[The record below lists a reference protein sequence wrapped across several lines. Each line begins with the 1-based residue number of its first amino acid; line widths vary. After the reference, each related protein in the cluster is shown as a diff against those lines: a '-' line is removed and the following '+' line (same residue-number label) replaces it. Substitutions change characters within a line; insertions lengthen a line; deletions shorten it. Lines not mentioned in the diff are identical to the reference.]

1 MTLDLALHAAPP
13 IAPATV
19 FAPAGFVIDDES
31 PEDVFPR
38 EMLLDACFG
47 PARFLKT
54 CEKLRAG
61 RLPARGLALAARD
74 GDRLVATLRLW
85 PVLAGPGR
93 AALLLGP
100 LAVARDYR
108 SLGLGAA
115 MIETG
120 LTRARAKNH
129 RAVLLVGDEPYYR
142 RFGFQRALTEGLV
155 MPGWVD
161 DARFLGKELAPGA
174 LRGAMGRVGAAG
186 ARATVCAEG
195 AGRNTLRAAA

>member
-1 MTLDLALHAAPP
+1 MTFDLALHAAPA
-13 IAPATV
+13 ITPAAA

-31 PEDVFPR
+31 PDDVFAR
-38 EMLLDACFG
+38 EKLLDASFG

-61 RLPARGLALAARD
+61 RLPARGLALAAHD
-74 GDRLVATLRLW
+74 GARLVATLRLW
-85 PVLAGPGR
+85 PIQAGPGR

-100 LAVARDYR
+100 LAVASDYR

-120 LTRARAKNH
+120 LDRARARNH

-142 RFGFQRALTEGLV
+142 RFGFRAGADRR
-155 MPGWVD
+155 PRH
-161 DARFLGKELAPGA
+161 ARMGG
-174 LRGAMGRVGAAG
+174 RGAFPWQGA
-186 ARATVCAEG
+186 G
-195 AGRNTLRAAA
+195 AGRAARR